1 MCPAFMDLPVELE
14 EEALVDGASAFQA
27 FTNIALRL
35 AVPAMVVT
43 LRLFSPCWR
52 SVTSSGV

>member
-27 FTNIALRL
+27 FTNIARL
-35 AVPAMVVT
+35 
-43 LRLFSPCWR
+43 WW
-52 SVTSSGV
+52 